1 VSEETTGDTS
11 TETRTPPKGPAA
23 GGDAPPRAPRSGP
36 SGPAAGPAGPA
47 GDRGPSGGGD
57 RGPSGGGDRGPS
69 GGGGFGGPPGERGS
83 RPPRGDRDDRD
94 RPPRAPLT
102 VKGRLRAAARKK
114 ARKSAKKK
122 GMFQRRKVCRFC
134 ADKNLTMSYKDVK
147 TLRLFITETGKMTPR
162 RISGTCAKHQRPLAQ
177 EIKRARQL
185 AMLPYAPSHF

>member
-1 VSEETTGDTS
+1 
-11 TETRTPPKGPAA
+11 
-23 GGDAPPRAPRSGP
+23 
-36 SGPAAGPAGPA
+36 
-47 GDRGPSGGGD
+47 
-57 RGPSGGGDRGPS
+57 
-69 GGGGFGGPPGERGS
+69 
-83 RPPRGDRDDRD
+83 
-94 RPPRAPLT
+94 

-134 ADKNLTMSYKDVK
+134 ADKNLAMSYKDVK

>member
-1 VSEETTGDTS
+1 MSD
-11 TETRTPPKGPAA
+11 ETRDTAEGAPRPPSGPAA
-23 GGDAPPRAPRSGP
+23 GGDGPPRAPRSGP
-36 SGPAAGPAGPA
+36 SGPAGGPSGPAG
-47 GDRGPSGGGD
+47 GGDYDRGP
-57 RGPSGGGDRGPS
+57 
-69 GGGGFGGPPGERGS
+69 
-83 RPPRGDRDDRD
+83 RPPRGDYEDRPSRGDRDD

-134 ADKNLTMSYKDVK
+134 ADKNVEISYKDVK

-162 RISGTCAKHQRPLAQ
+162 RISGTCAKHQRPLAL

>member
-1 VSEETTGDTS
+1 MSEDTKDNAAQ
-11 TETRTPPKGPAA
+11 TRIPSSGPTA
-23 GGDAPPRAPRSGP
+23 GGDGPPRAPRSGSGGPP
-36 SGPAAGPAGPA
+36 SSASA
-47 GDRGPSGGGD
+47 GDRGSSGGGYGGGD
-57 RGPSGGGDRGPS
+57 RG
-69 GGGGFGGPPGERGS
+69 S
-83 RPPRGDRDDRD
+83 RPSRGDRDD

-114 ARKSAKKK
+114 ARKQAKRK

-177 EIKRARQL
+177 AIKRARQL

>member
-1 VSEETTGDTS
+1 MSDETNETTAAPK
-11 TETRTPPKGPAA
+11 PPTGPAA
-23 GGDAPPRAPRSGP
+23 GGATPPSGPRGGGDRPSGP
-36 SGPAAGPAGPA
+36 SGPAAGPSGPAAGPSGPA
-47 GDRGPSGGGD
+47 GDRGPRPPRDDRDRGDRPDRGD
-57 RGPSGGGDRGPS
+57 RG
-69 GGGGFGGPPGERGS
+69 
-83 RPPRGDRDDRD
+83 D

-134 ADKNLTMSYKDVK
+134 ADKNVTISYKDVK

-162 RISGTCAKHQRPLAQ
+162 RISGTCAKHQRPLAL